1 MRMGSA
7 SQLELAAAAD
17 VGTGS
22 EAILAWSDLL
32 DFFGSWCI
40 CDFLSGSAF
49 TSCSGLWSLMHGA
62 NMSIVGRAVVK
73 RLPTRTRSECV
84 LCDSLVVGFQV
95 MIESRFV

>member
-40 CDFLSGSAF
+40 CDFFEWQCVYKLQWVVEFNAR
-49 TSCSGLWSLMHGA
+49 CEYEHC
-62 NMSIVGRAVVK
+62 RARGCETFAHTYQK
-73 RLPTRTRSECV
+73 
-84 LCDSLVVGFQV
+84 
-95 MIESRFV
+95 